1 LSKGAPLPILH
12 EEDEILVVDKPPGL
26 PSTGRDLDDPDC
38 VQWKV
43 QKQVG
48 HPLWAVHQLDKDTSG
63 ALLFARHKR
72 WVESWQKKLKAG
84 SKVYQAIVHGS
95 PPWERMVVD
104 APLARRGKLM
114 RVDPEGKPAK
124 TTLSVSIRGS
134 EHALIEARIHT
145 GRTHQVRVHLAHLGH
160 PLVGEKVYRNPPCDL
175 APRHALHAWRLKIA
189 GRTIEAPLPADMREM
204 RSVLL
209 K

>member
-1 LSKGAPLPILH
+1 LSPSGLTILH
-12 EEDEILVVDKPPGL
+12 EEDEILAVDKPAGL
-26 PSTGRDLDDPDC
+26 PSTGRDLEDPEC
-38 VQWKV
+38 VQW
-43 QKQVG
+43 QLQTQVG
-48 HPLWAVHQLDKDTSG
+48 HPVWAVHQLDKDTSG
-63 ALLFARHKR
+63 VLVFTRHKR
-72 WVESWQKKLKAG
+72 WVQSWQKKLAAG

-95 PPWERMVVD
+95 PPWEKMVVE
-104 APLARRGKLM
+104 APLLRRGKLM

-124 TTLSVSIRGS
+124 TNFTMRIQGT
-134 EHALIEARIHT
+134 EHALIEARLHT

-160 PLVGEKVYRNPPCDL
+160 PLVGEKLYRDPPCEL
-175 APRHALHAWRLKIA
+175 APRHALHAWRLKAA